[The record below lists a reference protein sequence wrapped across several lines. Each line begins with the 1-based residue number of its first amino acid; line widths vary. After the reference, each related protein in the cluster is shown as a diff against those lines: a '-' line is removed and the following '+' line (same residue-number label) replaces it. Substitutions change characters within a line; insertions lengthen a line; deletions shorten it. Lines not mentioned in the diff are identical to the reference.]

1 MDRSARHV
9 SVAIIGSG
17 FSGLGAAIR
26 LDRAGHRD
34 FVVLERGNDVG
45 GTWRD
50 NSYPGAA
57 CDVPSHLYSYSFA
70 LNPNWSRWLPS
81 QSEIQDYIRNVARD
95 TGVLDRH
102 VFGCE
107 VTSARWNDGHRRWEL
122 VTGQG
127 ELTADFVVAAFG
139 ALAEPSLPDIPGID
153 TFGGELFHSARWN
166 HDADMRGKRVAVIG
180 TGASAVQIVPAIAE
194 IAARLDVYQRTAP
207 WLLSRHKRS
216 FTSLERWA
224 FRTIPGTARLLR
236 AGIYANRETLILR
249 LAKSPS
255 LMKPLE
261 LTLRARIHAQ
271 IKDPE
276 LRRKV
281 TPDFRLGCKR
291 MLLSND
297 WYPTLGSD
305 HVELVTEGI
314 REVDGNRIVTADG
327 TAREID
333 AIVLATG
340 FHVTGSPMF
349 EIVRGGDGR
358 TLAQSYADKGRQAY
372 KGTTVAGF
380 PNMFLLLGP
389 NTALAHTSMI
399 FMIESQL
406 NYVVDGIGAMK
417 AQGLKTFEVRR
428 EAQDTYNERLQR
440 KLAPSVWNTG
450 GCLSWY
456 LDAHGNNTTLWP
468 DFTFRF
474 RSQTKRFDIGA
485 YITT

>member
-1 MDRSARHV
+1 
-9 SVAIIGSG
+9 
-17 FSGLGAAIR
+17 
-26 LDRAGHRD
+26 
-34 FVVLERGNDVG
+34 
-45 GTWRD
+45 
-50 NSYPGAA
+50 
-57 CDVPSHLYSYSFA
+57 
-70 LNPNWSRWLPS
+70 
-81 QSEIQDYIRNVARD
+81 
-95 TGVLDRH
+95 
-102 VFGCE
+102 
-107 VTSARWNDGHRRWEL
+107 
-122 VTGQG
+122 
-127 ELTADFVVAAFG
+127 
-139 ALAEPSLPDIPGID
+139 
-153 TFGGELFHSARWN
+153 
-166 HDADMRGKRVAVIG
+166 
-180 TGASAVQIVPAIAE
+180 
-194 IAARLDVYQRTAP
+194 
-207 WLLSRHKRS
+207 
-216 FTSLERWA
+216 
-224 FRTIPGTARLLR
+224 
-236 AGIYANRETLILR
+236 
-249 LAKSPS
+249 
-255 LMKPLE
+255 
-261 LTLRARIHAQ
+261 
-271 IKDPE
+271 
-276 LRRKV
+276 
-281 TPDFRLGCKR
+281 